1 MTLRCLPRDERG
13 GAILVVL
20 AFLVFVVPTVVAA
33 LSFAATASKDA
44 GAQTRSAIA
53 QYASTGGADHGLY
66 RVVHE
71 AGYADG
77 LVLDV
82 ADLYTVLINGRTVDV
97 IVTKLSATVHEPPPS
112 TYNSN
117 QRLYAE
123 KVVTSETASPST
135 LTTFTYTITV
145 TNGDEIDKGINQVV
159 DELPAGFSYVAGTT
173 TGLTTNDPSI
183 SGEELEWDV
192 ASMGIDLAPNESIV
206 LSFDAEASLPEGVYC
221 NEAWVRPGG
230 RDNTSSGKTAQVTVG
245 SPAAGVCDGTAVR
258 VSATVDPDSAVAGI
272 PATFAFTVVIDN
284 IGSTDVGVSEVRD
297 LLPAGFL
304 YIAGSTA
311 GDLTVQEP
319 STQFQQGRQRLTWSF
334 SPSETVPSGESRT
347 LLLDA
352 DATLA
357 PGRYGSDLRV
367 TVDEIASPLVLLET
381 APVDALGPIWIEASD
396 GSATASTLVWA
407 REGYYEVTAW
417 NLEGL

>member
-1 MTLRCLPRDERG
+1 MRRRLLFPDERG
-13 GAILVVL
+13 GAMLVVL
-20 AFLVFVVPTVVAA
+20 AFLVFVVPTVTAA
-33 LSFAATASKDA
+33 LSFAATVSRSS
-44 GAQTRSAIA
+44 GAEGERAIV
-53 QYASTGGADHGLY
+53 QYTSTGGAEHGLY

-82 ADLYTVLINGRTVDV
+82 ADLYTVPVNGRTVN
-97 IVTKLSATVHEPPPS
+97 ISVTRLSATVHDPPPS
-112 TYNSN
+112 TYNSK

-123 KVVTSETASPST
+123 KVVTPETASPST

-145 TNGDEIDKGINQVV
+145 TNGSETTKGINQVV
-159 DELPAGFSYVAGTT
+159 DELPGGFSYVGGTT
-173 TGLTTNDPSI
+173 TGLTTNDPSV
-183 SGEELEWDV
+183 SGQELEWDV
-192 ASMGIDLAPNESIV
+192 ASLGIDLAPDGSVV
-206 LSFDAEASLPEGVYC
+206 LSFDAQASVPEGVYC

-230 RDNTSSGKTAQVTVG
+230 DNTSSGKTAQVTVG
-245 SPAAGVCDGTAVR
+245 SPASGVCDGTAVR
-258 VSATVDPDSAVAGI
+258 VSAAVDPDSAVAGV
-272 PATFAFTVVIDN
+272 PETFAFTVVIDN

-304 YIAGSTA
+304 YVAASTA

-352 DATLA
+352 DATLT
-357 PGRYGSDLRV
+357 PGRYGSELRV
-367 TVDEIASPLVLLET
+367 TIDEITVPMLLQET
-381 APVDALGPIWIEASD
+381 APVDAFGPIRIEASD

-417 NLEGL
+417 DLEGL

>member
-1 MTLRCLPRDERG
+1 MSLRSVPRDERG

-20 AFLVFVVPTVVAA
+20 AFLVFVVPTVTAA
-33 LSFAATASKDA
+33 LSFAATVSTGS

-53 QYASTGGADHGLY
+53 QYTATGGAEHGLY

-82 ADLYTVLINGRTVDV
+82 ADLYTVPINGRTVDLS
-97 IVTKLSATVHEPPPS
+97 VTKLSATVQDPPPS

-123 KVVTSETASPST
+123 KVVTPETTSPST

-145 TNGDEIDKGINQVV
+145 TNGDETTKGINQVL

-173 TGLTTNDPSI
+173 AGLTTNDPSI
-183 SGEELEWDV
+183 SGQELEWDV
-192 ASMGIDLAPNESIV
+192 ASMGIDLAPNESVV
-206 LSFDAEASLPEGVYC
+206 LTFDAQASVPEGVYC

-230 RDNTSSGKTAQVTVG
+230 DNTSSGKTAQVTVG
-245 SPAAGVCDGTAVR
+245 SPASGVCDGTAVR
-258 VSATVDPDSAVAGI
+258 VSAAVDPDSAVAGV
-272 PATFAFTVVIDN
+272 PETFAFTVVIDN

-304 YIAGSTA
+304 YVAASTA

-352 DATLA
+352 DATLT
-357 PGRYGSDLRV
+357 PGRYGSELRV
-367 TVDEIASPLVLLET
+367 TIDEITVPMLLQET
-381 APVDALGPIWIEASD
+381 APVDAFGPIRIEASD

-417 NLEGL
+417 DLEGL

>member
-33 LSFAATASKDA
+33 LGFAATVSTGS
-44 GAQTRSAIA
+44 GARTRSAIA
-53 QYASTGGADHGLY
+53 QYTSTGGAEHGLY

-82 ADLYTVLINGRTVDV
+82 ADLYTMPINGRTVE
-97 IVTKLSATVHEPPPS
+97 ITVTKLSATVHDPPAS

-123 KVVTSETASPST
+123 KVVTPDTASPST

-145 TNGDEIDKGINQVV
+145 TNGDETDKGINQVV

-183 SGEELEWDV
+183 SGRELEWDV

-206 LSFDAEASLPEGVYC
+206 LSFDADASVPEGVYC
-221 NEAWVRPGG
+221 NETWVHPGG
-230 RDNTSSGKTAQVTVG
+230 DNTSSGKTAQVTVG
-245 SPAAGVCDGTAVR
+245 SPASAVCDGTAVR
-258 VSATVDPDSAVAGI
+258 ASAAVDPDSAVAGV
-272 PATFAFTVVIDN
+272 ATTFAYTVVIAN

-304 YIAGSTA
+304 YVAGSTA
-311 GDLTVQEP
+311 GDLMAQEP
-319 STQFQQGRQRLTWSF
+319 ATGFQQGRQRLTWSF
-334 SPSETVPSGESRT
+334 SPSKTVPSGESRT

-352 DATLA
+352 DATLP
-357 PGRYGSDLRV
+357 PGRYGSAVRV
-367 TVDEIASPLVLLET
+367 TIDELTVPILLQET
-381 APVDALGPIWIEASD
+381 APVDAFGPIWIEASD

-407 REGYYEVTAW
+407 RDGYFEVTAW
-417 NLEGL
+417 DLEGL

>member
-1 MTLRCLPRDERG
+1 MMSRSLLRDERG

-20 AFLVFVVPTVVAA
+20 AFMVFVVPTVTAA
-33 LSFAATASKDA
+33 LSFAATVSTGS
-44 GAQTRSAIA
+44 GAQSERAIA
-53 QYASTGGADHGLY
+53 QYTSTGGAEHGLY

-82 ADLYTVLINGRTVDV
+82 ADLYTVPLNGRTVDV
-97 IVTKLSATVHEPPPS
+97 SVTKLSATAYEPPPS
-112 TYNSN
+112 TYHSK

-123 KVVTSETASPST
+123 KVVTPETASPST

-145 TNGDEIDKGINQVV
+145 TNGDETDKGINQVV

-183 SGEELEWDV
+183 SGQELEWDV

-206 LSFDAEASLPEGVYC
+206 LAFDAEASVPEGVYC
-221 NEAWVRPGG
+221 NEAWVQPGG
-230 RDNTSSGKTAQVTVG
+230 GNTSSGKTAVITVG
-245 SPAAGVCDGTAVR
+245 SPSSGGCDGTPVA
-258 VSATVDPDSAVAGI
+258 VSATVDPDSVVAGT
-272 PATFAFTVVIDN
+272 PTTFAFTVVIDN
-284 IGSTDVGVSEVRD
+284 VGSTGVGVSEVRHR
-297 LLPAGFL
+297 LPAGFL
-304 YIAGSTA
+304 YVAGSTA
-311 GDLTVQEP
+311 GDLTAQEP
-319 STQFQQGRQRLTWSF
+319 STQFQQGRPRLTWSF
-334 SPSETVPSGESRT
+334 IPSATVPADASRT

-357 PGRYGSDLRV
+357 PGRYGSELQV
-367 TVDEIASPLVLLET
+367 TIEELPSPLLLPET

-396 GSATASTLVWA
+396 GNATTSTLVWA
-407 REGYYEVTAW
+407 REGYHEVTAW
-417 NLEGL
+417 DLEGL